1 MTPGDPSCSN
11 GQALVPKGISMSSK
25 KKNRL
30 GPDKCEDGNVDTVCT
45 TKSEP
50 YPTIILDFGQP
61 VDIAQVRLYTILYY
75 IIGLSNPYP
84 MDLSLGKNIMA
95 AD

>member
-1 MTPGDPSCSN
+1 
-11 GQALVPKGISMSSK
+11 MSSK

-61 VDIAQVRLYTILYY
+61 VDIAQVRLDTIL
-75 IIGLSNPYP
+75 IQSVSNGLKLRQKYHGCQLAPINR
-84 MDLSLGKNIMA
+84 DFLGLQS
-95 AD
+95 DYD

>member
-1 MTPGDPSCSN
+1 
-11 GQALVPKGISMSSK
+11 MSSK

-45 TKSEP
+45 TKREP

-61 VDIAQVRLYTILYY
+61 VDIAQIILYTILLDT
-75 IIGLSNPYP
+75 IP
-84 MDLSLGKNIMA
+84 
-95 AD
+95 